1 MARHRNTIRTCALT
15 SPAVAQPVAANGMSE
30 PRDETTPTGPFDNA
44 SEEKFVLSRRYAAG
58 TGGVRGLLIT
68 VLGDYVRPAGR
79 PAPTSAFVDALGR
92 FGVKEEACRQAL
104 ARASADGWLTPE
116 REGRYTWW
124 HLSPAFAQFLN
135 LGAERIFGFT
145 AAQPEWDGRWLVVL
159 ARAAETNRAGR
170 HLLRTRLRWAGFG
183 NPAPGV
189 WVSTHTD
196 RVGEAEFVLDE
207 AGVRA
212 EAQVFLS
219 EYLAGGEVSTLV
231 RQAWDL
237 DDVARQYE
245 VFLAEFRRP
254 PSSDLLVRHTQ
265 LVHSWRRLALIDP
278 ALPAELLPS
287 GWTGARAAKLFHRQ
301 HARWEPEAM
310 REWERISRPS
320 G

>member
-1 MARHRNTIRTCALT
+1 
-15 SPAVAQPVAANGMSE
+15 MSE
-30 PRDETTPTGPFDNA
+30 PREETAPIGPFDKA
-44 SEEKFVLSRRYAAG
+44 SEERFVLSRRYAAG

-68 VLGDYVRPAGR
+68 VLGDHVRPAGR
-79 PAPTSAFVDALGR
+79 PAPTSAFVDALDR

-104 ARASADGWLTPE
+104 ARASADGWLIPE

-124 HLSPAFAQFLN
+124 HLSPAFTQFLN

-145 AAQPEWDGRWLVVL
+145 ATQPEWDGRWLVVL

-196 RVGEAEFVLDE
+196 RVGEAELVLDE
-207 AGVRA
+207 AGVRE
-212 EAQVFLS
+212 EAQIFLS
-219 EYLAGGEVSTLV
+219 EYLAGGDVSTLV

-237 DDVARQYE
+237 DEVARQYE
-245 VFLAEFRRP
+245 AFLAEFTRP
-254 PSSDLLVRHTQ
+254 PSDDPLVGLTQ
-265 LVHSWRRLALIDP
+265 LVHAWRRLALIDP
-278 ALPAELLPS
+278 ALPDKLLPS
-287 GWTGARAAKLFHRQ
+287 GWSGVRAAKLFHRQ
-301 HARWEPEAM
+301 HAKWEPDAT
-310 REWERISRPS
+310 REWERISRMS

>member
-1 MARHRNTIRTCALT
+1 
-15 SPAVAQPVAANGMSE
+15 MSE
-30 PRDETTPTGPFDNA
+30 PRDETTPAGPFDDA
-44 SEEKFVLSRRYAAG
+44 AAEERFVLSRRYAAG

-68 VLGDYVRPAGR
+68 VLGNHVRPTGR

-104 ARASADGWLTPE
+104 ARASADGWLMPE

-124 HLSPAFAQFLN
+124 HLSPAFTQFLN

-145 AAQPEWDGRWLVVL
+145 ATQPEWDGRWLVVL

-207 AGVRA
+207 AGVRE

-237 DDVARQYE
+237 DEVARQYE
-245 VFLAEFRRP
+245 VFLAEFART
-254 PSSDLLVRHTQ
+254 PSNDPLVRLTQ
-265 LVHSWRRLALIDP
+265 LVHAWRRLALVDP
-278 ALPAELLPS
+278 ALPAKLLPPEWS
-287 GWTGARAAKLFHRQ
+287 GARAAKLFRRQ
-301 HARWEPEAM
+301 HARWEPDGT
-310 REWERISRPS
+310 REWERISRRS